1 MSPLRLSFA
10 GLAAAAVL
18 FAACSSDTS
27 ELAEAETTTTTTT
40 IAGETAVAGETT
52 VAPAVESSS
61 STTEIEVVTT
71 VQLVPAQELTSEGTI
86 TIGAIDYGFA
96 FECYAAGAG
105 DILALGIGS
114 DPETGEETQAIVQA
128 FLGQAYVAVL
138 QGSDRVQELAVDQP
152 AELFVQGEAIRGSA
166 LRFVDSAGIPGVGEE
181 LGLGA
186 VSVDCNGFA
195 PGLPKGYDLS

>member
-27 ELAEAETTTTTTT
+27 ELAEVETTTTT

-61 STTEIEVVTT
+61 STAEIEVVTT
-71 VQLVPAQELTSEGTI
+71 VQLVPAQELMSEGTI

-195 PGLPKGYDLS
+195 PGLPEGYDLS

>member
-1 MSPLRLSFA
+1 MSTLRLSFA
-10 GLAAAAVL
+10 GLAAAAAL

-27 ELAEAETTTTTTT
+27 ELAESETTTTT

-52 VAPAVESSS
+52 VAPVVESSS
-61 STTEIEVVTT
+61 STAEIEVVTT
-71 VQLVPAQELTSEGTI
+71 VQLVPAQELMSEGTI

-195 PGLPKGYDLS
+195 PGLPEGYDLS

>member
-1 MSPLRLSFA
+1 MSTLRLSFA

-52 VAPAVESSS
+52 VAPAVESPS

-71 VQLVPAQELTSEGTI
+71 IQLVPAQELTSEGTI

-114 DPETGEETQAIVQA
+114 DPATGEETQAIVQA

-166 LRFVDSAGIPGVGEE
+166 LRFVDSAGTPGVGEE

-195 PGLPKGYDLS
+195 PGLPEGYDLS

>member
-1 MSPLRLSFA
+1 MSTLRLSFA

-27 ELAEAETTTTTTT
+27 ELAEVETTTTT

-61 STTEIEVVTT
+61 STAEIEVVTT

-166 LRFVDSAGIPGVGEE
+166 LRFVDSAGTPGVGEE

-195 PGLPKGYDLS
+195 PGLPEGYDLS